1 MQNSLLNLGYGSPES
16 ANHNGSHS
24 SDEEVKQMKERAEQA
39 SSDVR
44 RMQMRMEQQE
54 AENARHAQKTK
65 ILSIGLCVF
74 IVILVGCLWLALTTQ
89 SSQSKTA
96 TEMPGL
102 QNATNSLGDRVQSLE
117 AKTAANLPALSTRLD
132 QFGAGMMS
140 ALQSTQAAATQASQR
155 VRADLTKS
163 IQAIQSRVAGLES
176 NQHEASGRVSQL
188 ESQIAGLKRD
198 LATMHEEAAAAAGK
212 ISQLQTDHQNRVN
225 DVSRIDQKMATHQ
238 TTLDSLSNQ
247 VNRKRMEFHLTNN
260 KTTEIAPG
268 IFLGI
273 RDASIGKQEV
283 DGTLQLAAKSRM
295 FKFRGLGI
303 QKPMPLYAAGETRSM
318 ELVFTEVA
326 RGRVSGYILLP
337 E

>member
-16 ANHNGSHS
+16 ANPNGSHA
-24 SDEEVKQMKERAEQA
+24 SDEEVKQMGEQIEQTK
-39 SSDVR
+39 SDVR
-44 RMQMRMEQQE
+44 RMRTQMEQQE
-54 AENARHAQKTK
+54 SENARHVQKTK
-65 ILSIGLCVF
+65 VLSIALSAF
-74 IVILVGCLWLALTTQ
+74 IVILVACLWLALSTQ
-89 SSQSKTA
+89 NSQSKTA
-96 TEMPGL
+96 LEMPGL
-102 QNATNSLGDRVQSLE
+102 QNVTNSLGERVQSLE
-117 AKTAANLPALSTRLD
+117 AKTAAGLPALSTRMGQL
-132 QFGAGMMS
+132 GASMTS
-140 ALQSTQAAATQASQR
+140 ALESTQAAATQTSQR

-188 ESQIAGLKRD
+188 ESQIAGLKRE
-198 LATMHEEAAAAAGK
+198 LAAMHEEATAAAGK

-225 DVSRIDQKMATHQ
+225 DVSRIDQKMASHQ

-247 VNRKRMEFHLTNN
+247 VNRKRVEFHLTNN

-295 FKFRGLGI
+295 FKIRGLGI
-303 QKPMPLYAAGETRSM
+303 QKPMPIYASGETRAM

-326 RGRVSGYILLP
+326 KGRVSGYILLP